1 MSTTAEQLTRRTRRK
16 APKLSKF
23 ADEMEELLG
32 RVSHLEDADLARLR
46 NRVDELS
53 EKGKEAATEGVRR
66 AFNGTRKATLATYG
80 YVRENP
86 WKVIGATAAVAIL
99 VGALLRRNSPSAS

>member
-1 MSTTAEQLTRRTRRK
+1 MSTTAEQLTRRARRK

-23 ADEMEELLG
+23 TDDMEELLG
-32 RVSHLEDADLARLR
+32 RVSMLEDAELARLR

-53 EKGKEAATEGVRR
+53 ENGKEAATEGVRR
-66 AFNGTRKATLATYG
+66 ALDGTRKATLATYG

-86 WKVIGATAAVAIL
+86 WKVIGATAAVAVL
-99 VGALLRRNSPSAS
+99 VGALLRRNPTSAS